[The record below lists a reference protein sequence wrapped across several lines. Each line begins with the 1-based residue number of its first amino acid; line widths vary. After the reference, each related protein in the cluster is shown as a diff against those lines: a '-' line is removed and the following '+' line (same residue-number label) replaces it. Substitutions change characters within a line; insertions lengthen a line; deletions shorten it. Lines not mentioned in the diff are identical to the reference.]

1 MLSDLWG
8 KLKADVMNAVALVG
22 TTFGTALS
30 HIDSIIQGLGANI
43 DALAT
48 ALGDPN
54 LTQQMQTVIG
64 DAKWFGRWMLAV
76 GIVATVARFKKLLQS
91 PPKE

>member
-1 MLSDLWG
+1 MLSDLWT
-8 KLKADVMNAVALVG
+8 KLKADVMNGVALVG
-22 TTFGTALS
+22 TTFGTLLS
-30 HIDSIIQGLGANI
+30 HVDSVIQGVGTNI
-43 DALAT
+43 DAVAA

-76 GIVATVARFKKLLQS
+76 GIVATIARFKKLLQS